1 MSKKNRK
8 QRQEKSQTMHKIPES
23 FAKHVKSYFDCPFE
37 LKCVISKLEAAAR
50 SQQEV
55 EKTLVLKGIEFLED
69 YKDDELFY
77 AAKDGEIDAKP
88 SKDLMQLIKLLKQA
102 LTVKADGSDVKI
114 NISEN
119 AAFGQFVKLKVPGGR
134 DRYSS
139 MRLPKLLAEFE
150 NADALQSEILN
161 LWQERNELDKSK
173 NYAFTEKE
181 LSSVLRWHL
190 RGLTINAAIRKVRV
204 DLEVAQNCY
213 SA

>member
-1 MSKKNRK
+1 
-8 QRQEKSQTMHKIPES
+8 MHKIPES
-23 FAKHVKSYFDCPFE
+23 FAEHAESYFDYQLLAE
-37 LKCVISKLEAAAR
+37 STILALVGAAK
-50 SQQEV
+50 SQQETP
-55 EKTLVLKGIEFLED
+55 KNLILQGIEVLED
-69 YKDDELFY
+69 YKDGDLFY
-77 AAKDGEIDAKP
+77 AAKDEEIDAKP

-102 LTVKADGSDVKI
+102 LTVKADGSAAKI

-119 AAFGQFVKLKVPGGR
+119 AAFGQFVNLKVPGGR

-190 RGLTINAAIRKVRV
+190 RGLTIKAAIRKVRV